1 MADLGRILQQQRASQ
16 GLSLEEAERA
26 THISRR
32 YLQALESEDF
42 SAFSSP
48 VFAKGFLRNYS
59 QYLGLD
65 PTQVMTLWP
74 DTDEPAAVPQPP
86 ETARAEFERRA
97 RPIRERTPY
106 RRTLSTGDAPGPLT
120 RRRLG
125 QVETTPMGG
134 VLALVAAIV
143 VGLVVIAFA
152 ASRLA
157 GSRSVPA
164 TGSTTV
170 PSGTAAS
177 SGGGQPRA
185 TATLAP
191 RRAGSMPDLRGKDT
205 ATAIRQ
211 LQGAGVNPLVITVP
225 VGRNQRAGV
234 VTNQDPS
241 PGTTITTN
249 SAVTLV
255 VSSGAAAAPS
265 APATIGPRPSA
276 TAARTSTPRVP

>member
-32 YLQALESEDF
+32 YLQALEAEDF

-74 DTDEPAAVPQPP
+74 DSDEPAPVSQPP

-106 RRTLSTGDAPGPLT
+106 RRTLSAGDAPGPLT

-157 GSRSVPA
+157 GGKSVPSS
-164 TGSTTV
+164 GSRTI
-170 PSGTAAS
+170 PSGTAAA
-177 SGGGQPRA
+177 GGAAQPRG
-185 TATLAP
+185 TATQAP
-191 RRAGSMPDLRGKDT
+191 RRAGSMPDLKGKDT
-205 ATAIRQ
+205 ASAIKQ
-211 LQGAGVNPLVITVP
+211 LQSVGVNPLVISVAPT
-225 VGRNQRAGV
+225 RDQRPGI

-241 PGTTITTN
+241 PGTAISTG

-255 VSSGAAAAPS
+255 VSGSVAAPT
-265 APATIGPRPSA
+265 APANVAPRPSA
-276 TAARTSTPRVP
+276 SPARSSTPRVP